1 MSIEN
6 SYTDIFTEFDE
17 SIFSDGSI
25 DPVGLRIIWT
35 SLGNAIFKNKLNTIS
50 TDIRYYTIN
59 LFHHYLIQK
68 VRHKYEDELINIV
81 GMQPYF
87 NEQDLYDGII
97 IFLESLLTH
106 VVHRINHTEGN
117 TYITVPGTSKLA
129 AIIAESPEDRRVKYL
144 QIDRRAGILVRHLLL
159 GIHGRHK
166 GPFQQMG
173 IFNKNNYYSQRS
185 VWEEAGQL
193 FAKAPWNTLTDSL
206 EGIIKEYVFERTK
219 TGIISAPV
227 EDVVNHSLLEAYRNV
242 LQEENFKETEL
253 INYWGNHLG
262 LLEGAAHVLYS
273 ELRRTDNKTDFENI
287 IKRAAEKGQ
296 PDDYKYIKAI
306 CAIEPLIA
314 RIEKTTNRL
323 LQRGTNEIDSSSK
336 EMTVLASDLAKTIA
350 TFSSTLSGFTKD
362 ASVSSAD
369 TKMMKNSIFTTL
381 AKIDH
386 VIFKI
391 NAYESMT
398 TRKLKQEFSD
408 HENCRLG
415 KWYATTGIRDLGDA
429 PSFKKLVSHHKLVH
443 DMVFKNIE
451 FIKNKDTVQENKTAI
466 IENFEV
472 MEVES
477 ERLFL
482 VLEDIVNE
490 SKELIYNKVKH

>member
-1 MSIEN
+1 MKNLSSLSKIQYANILSISIFLITLTAEIMAHGVDIFKILNIANFLLGWFVFVNINKLKTTIKEYSRILHKAKQGSLTERVMN
-6 SYTDIFTEFDE
+6 SNEKAELLALSWDINNLLDQFEVFIKEIEGSFKAVSDGRYHRIVMLDGLNGEYKSSAEKVNIAVQSLQDSLISIANRAVNSDIKNIANTSGGFEIVQRDLLVTIEALEDISKNSEHISVSANDTQKDLNVTVTDI
-17 SIFSDGSI
+17 
-25 DPVGLRIIWT
+25 
-35 SLGNAIFKNKLNTIS
+35 NKI
-50 TDIRYYTIN
+50 
-59 LFHHYLIQK
+59 
-68 VRHKYEDELINIV
+68 VELINNSNDKV
-81 GMQPYF
+81 EELGTNMQEI
-87 NEQDLYDGII
+87 NGVINLINDIADQTN
-97 IFLESLLTH
+97 LLALNAAIEAARAGEH
-106 VVHRINHTEGN
+106 GRGFAVVAEEVR
-117 TYITVPGTSKLA
+117 KLA
-129 AIIAESPEDRRVKYL
+129 EHTQKATSTISVSIKTL
-144 QIDRRAGILVRHLLL
+144 Q
-159 GIHGRHK
+159 
-166 GPFQQMG
+166 Q
-173 IFNKNNYYSQRS
+173 
-185 VWEEAGQL
+185 
-193 FAKAPWNTLTDSL
+193 
-206 EGIIKEYVFERTK
+206 
-219 TGIISAPV
+219 
-227 EDVVNHSLLEAYRNV
+227 
-242 LQEENFKETEL
+242 
-253 INYWGNHLG
+253 
-262 LLEGAAHVLYS
+262 
-273 ELRRTDNKTDFENI
+273 
-287 IKRAAEKGQ
+287 
-296 PDDYKYIKAI
+296 
-306 CAIEPLIA
+306 
-314 RIEKTTNRL
+314 
-323 LQRGTNEIDSSSK
+323 GTNEIDSSSK

-350 TFSSTLSGFTKD
+350 TFSSTLNGFTKD

-482 VLEDIVNE
+482 VLEDMVNE